1 MEVLIDVVISQ
12 ISDCSNEKVAT
23 IATTINSNDDCVAF
37 ITLSL
42 EKKVRSL
49 RISQDDVV
57 ETEYGVCNLEQN
69 LHPLMMLVA
78 VGTKA
83 EKGRAVVLICRRH
96 MTFGRLW
103 DKNPSDNKIIFS
115 NDIKFQFHRTSIRN
129 IIRIR
134 NYFLPVDHR
143 KDFLDFSNSC
153 RQHSQETFD
162 LGRGRRRDFRKR
174 RTTDAFSVKSLVVAS
189 SLVNLRGKQVLTVRT
204 SKTSPRN
211 SNGMQLYVG
220 ASTGPKPSPDT
231 RTL

>member
-1 MEVLIDVVISQ
+1 MWVMEVLIDVVISQ

-42 EKKVRSL
+42 EKKVPSL

-57 ETEYGVCNLEQN
+57 ETEYGVLMEADRSFDDAGGSRNESGERKSGRTNLS
-69 LHPLMMLVA
+69 PTYDV
-78 VGTKA
+78 
-83 EKGRAVVLICRRH
+83 RAIKLFSPRR
-96 MTFGRLW
+96 
-103 DKNPSDNKIIFS
+103 PS
-115 NDIKFQFHRTSIRN
+115 QRFHRLFQLLSATLVLFLISSFPCA
-129 IIRIR
+129 RI
-134 NYFLPVDHR
+134 
-143 KDFLDFSNSC
+143 DFNEEFK
-153 RQHSQETFD
+153 RQETFD

-174 RTTDAFSVKSLVVAS
+174 RTTDAFSVKLLVVAS

-231 RTL
+231 RTLK

>member
-1 MEVLIDVVISQ
+1 MGSFLEQSNVRHQFVGVKEVLIDVVISQ

-69 LHPLMMLVA
+69 L
-78 VGTKA
+78 
-83 EKGRAVVLICRRH
+83 
-96 MTFGRLW
+96 
-103 DKNPSDNKIIFS
+103 
-115 NDIKFQFHRTSIRN
+115 QFKR
-129 IIRIR
+129 
-134 NYFLPVDHR
+134 
-143 KDFLDFSNSC
+143 
-153 RQHSQETFD
+153 QETFD

-174 RTTDAFSVKSLVVAS
+174 RTTDAFSVKLLVVAS

-231 RTL
+231 RTLK